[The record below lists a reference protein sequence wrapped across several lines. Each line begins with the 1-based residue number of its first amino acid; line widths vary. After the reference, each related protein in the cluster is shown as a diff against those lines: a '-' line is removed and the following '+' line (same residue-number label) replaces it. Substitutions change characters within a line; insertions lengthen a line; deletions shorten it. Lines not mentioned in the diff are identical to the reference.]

1 MSWVNFIYSYMKYIC
16 KIKRTITHTYEVD
29 DDIEIEAPDE
39 NQAEDDAITAGQNM
53 AINTSSLQRLDNATE
68 LIEVD
73 LDVAVE
79 VLDVE
84 EVDG

>member
-1 MSWVNFIYSYMKYIC
+1 MV
-16 KIKRTITHTYEVD
+16 
-29 DDIEIEAPDE
+29 
-39 NQAEDDAITAGQNM
+39 
-53 AINTSSLQRLDNATE
+53 INTSSLQRLDNATE

-84 EVDG
+84 EVND